1 MNKLYNMVVA
11 WIQAACLI
19 GISILKI
26 IKDIF
31 SDRLT
36 ISAAVA
42 FSVIVAL
49 VVFVSISMTPEH
61 HPLFGSIIFLLI
73 PIIFIIGA
81 LIFFYAILR
90 S

>member
-1 MNKLYNMVVA
+1 M
-11 WIQAACLI
+11 
-19 GISILKI
+19 KI

-36 ISAAVA
+36 ISAAIA
-42 FSVIVAL
+42 FCVIVVL
-49 VVFVSISMTPEH
+49 VVFVSLSTTPEH

-73 PIIFIIGA
+73 PIIFIVGA
-81 LIFFYAILR
+81 VIFFYAILR